1 MFKGSRVIRPPTK
14 VLKLRHVKARGG
26 GVRGHFSM
34 LNIYERAPGDG
45 QEEKNRIKIRPSVQ
59 KLARAKTE
67 VYNVI
72 VCNFQP

>member
-1 MFKGSRVIRPPTK
+1 
-14 VLKLRHVKARGG
+14 
-26 GVRGHFSM
+26 M
-34 LNIYERAPGDG
+34 LNIYERAPEDE

-72 VCNFQP
+72 VCNFETLNGHNFFHAYVPFLRKP

>member
-1 MFKGSRVIRPPTK
+1 MHENLTIFQKLSFLRPE
-14 VLKLRHVKARGG
+14 G

-34 LNIYERAPGDG
+34 LNIYERAPEDG

-59 KLARAKTE
+59 KLARAKSE